1 MELQPATSLLANRL
15 AFESRDVDEVRHQVG
30 RYFKPH
36 TIRFLDERKRNLNA
50 SLYRSSIGTIAVN
63 LLEYG
68 ANVMIDPGALK
79 EFYLLHIN
87 IDGACEVTYQ
97 DGHLTTDKS
106 VGAVCSPH
114 RPYRFWWQPGSRVLA
129 IQIPRAKLH
138 AHMRDVT
145 GFVPRQDI
153 DFDTILDL
161 GRASSTALVNLAQYL
176 VTDACN
182 EEGLASDPLTAKPL
196 EKALMT
202 ALLRCQPGS
211 HQNTLEAAGNCAA
224 PSYVKRAEAH
234 MRANLNRTLRLNEL
248 ASVGQTSERSLTEG
262 FRRFRGETPAR
273 YFLALRLAQA
283 RRDLQA
289 ADPEATVADIAFNLG
304 FQHLSSFASAYR
316 EHYDELPSQT
326 LRQASGP
333 TGT

>member
-36 TIRFLDERKRNLNA
+36 TIRFLDERKRGLNA
-50 SLYRSSIGTIAVN
+50 SLYRSHIGSIAVN

-79 EFYLLHIN
+79 DFYLVHIN
-87 IDGACEVTYQ
+87 IDCACEVTYR

-106 VGAVCSPH
+106 IGAVCSPH

-138 AHMRDVT
+138 AHLRDVT
-145 GFVPRQDI
+145 GVVPRQEI

-161 GRASSTALVNLAQYL
+161 DRSSSMALVNLARYL

-182 EEGLASDPLTAKPL
+182 EDGLASDPLTAKSL

-202 ALLRCQPGS
+202 ALLRTQPGS
-211 HQNTLEAAGNCAA
+211 HQRSIEAAGNCAA
-224 PSYVKRAEAH
+224 PGYVKRAEAH
-234 MRANLNRTLRLNEL
+234 MRANLNRSLRLSEL
-248 ASVGQTSERSLTEG
+248 ASVGVISERSLTEG

-283 RRDLQA
+283 RKDLEA
-289 ADPEATVADIAFNLG
+289 AGPDATVADIAFNLG

-316 EHYDELPSQT
+316 ERYNELPSQT
-326 LRQASGP
+326 LRQAMAP
-333 TGT
+333 KGT